1 MGVTSQAVSRWES
14 GGSCPD
20 RSLIPSI
27 ANYFAVSIDELFGY
41 CDERSRRIDA
51 LEAQINDMKRRSDG
65 TDDHLAACIAV
76 ARNALVEFPG
86 NAKLMLCLASALYT
100 AGYVRHGERHLIDAP
115 SIEKA
120 LETIKPGTSR
130 DQAGEELSQ
139 LYVNVGVY
147 DKALVLAESA
157 PQMWNSREFLQIYAC
172 DGKQQ
177 ARAFGKTLLQAI
189 NSCAALIVHGTIA
202 NQHHMTPC
210 EKAQSISGA
219 MRHLLRWNV
228 PRRATGRMSRYVKDK
243 RRTTPRRCFSWSKL
257 IYQTMKFP
265 MRRIPFDQLPA
276 CRRTGPG
283 GTCRKRSGSRQQC
296 RQTPGGM
303 NGSRKRTRSAD
314 SSEQIVKQPQVFP

>member
-1 MGVTSQAVSRWES
+1 M
-14 GGSCPD
+14 
-20 RSLIPSI
+20 
-27 ANYFAVSIDELFGY
+27 
-41 CDERSRRIDA
+41 
-51 LEAQINDMKRRSDG
+51 
-65 TDDHLAACIAV
+65 
-76 ARNALVEFPG
+76 RNGRKPF
-86 NAKLMLCLASALYT
+86 
-100 AGYVRHGERHLIDAP
+100 P

-120 LETIKPGTSR
+120 LEAIKPGTLK
-130 DQAGEELSQ
+130 DQAVEELSQ

-172 DGKQQ
+172 DEKQQ

-228 PRRATGRMSRYVKDK
+228 PWRATGRMSRYVKDK

-257 IYQTMKFP
+257 IYQTMKSP

-303 NGSRKRTRSAD
+303 NGSRRRTRSAD